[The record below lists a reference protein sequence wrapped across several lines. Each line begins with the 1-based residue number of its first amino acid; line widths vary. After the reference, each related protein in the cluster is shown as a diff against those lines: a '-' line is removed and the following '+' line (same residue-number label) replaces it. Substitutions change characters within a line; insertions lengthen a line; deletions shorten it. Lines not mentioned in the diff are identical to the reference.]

1 VPAAIH
7 VSPEAADGGPLARV
21 RDGDVIRL
29 DAAAGRLEVL
39 VPKAEWLAREVA
51 VMPEQLRAANGLG
64 MGRELFAGMRRSA
77 LTAEQGAC
85 SWL

>member
-1 VPAAIH
+1 V
-7 VSPEAADGGPLARV
+7 DT
-21 RDGDVIRL
+21 
-29 DAAAGRLEVL
+29 
-39 VPKAEWLAREVA
+39 
-51 VMPEQLRAANGLG
+51 MPEQLRVANSLG